1 MRGRRAQIALAA
13 VALLL
18 GFFVVVQYRSQ
29 SGGSELANRSA
40 QELTVLVGNLEA
52 RNDSLR
58 AQAAT
63 LERELA
69 ELRQDQAQGVGATTK
84 IAEDMTRVRA
94 WAGLDAVEG
103 QGVLVTVA
111 GPISGQSVQDLI
123 NELWS
128 AGAEAIAVE
137 DVRLVSGVV
146 IAGQPGALSVEN
158 RILTEP
164 FELRAIGRAETLTG
178 TLTRIGG
185 ILAQLAA
192 TSPEASVTVTPVERL
207 LVPATD
213 RDMTPA
219 HGIPTL

>member
-1 MRGRRAQIALAA
+1 MHRRRAQVALAA
-13 VALLL
+13 VALML

-29 SGGSELANRSA
+29 TGGSALSNRSA

-69 ELRQDQAQGVGATTK
+69 ELRQGEALGADAATK
-84 IAEDMTRVRA
+84 IAEAMARVRA

-103 QGVLVTVA
+103 QGVLVTVT
-111 GPISGQSVQDLI
+111 GPIAGQGVQDLI

-137 DVRLVSGVV
+137 ETRLVSGVV
-146 IAGQPGALSVEN
+146 IAGRPGALSVEN
-158 RILTEP
+158 QILTEP
-164 FELRAIGRAETLTG
+164 FELRAIGRAETLAG

-185 ILAQLAA
+185 ILARLAA
-192 TSPEASVTVTPVERL
+192 TDPEASVTVTPVERL
-207 LVPATD
+207 LVPATE
-213 RDMTPA
+213 RTLAPA
-219 HGIPTL
+219 YGVPTL